1 MRLRYERLVWD
12 YKNTNT
18 QLFNR
23 TIETFNWE
31 KKLED
36 KNVNEKLYLSNKTVL
51 NIFMMSL
58 QIKARSLVVSDLR
71 SETKGS
77 RPKPMCRGD
86 LSPVTS
92 PLMSKF
98 L

>member
-1 MRLRYERLVWD
+1 MRLQYERLVWD

-18 QLFNR
+18 QLLNR

-77 RPKPMCRGD
+77 RPKPGCYLCAEVICLR
-86 LSPVTS
+86 
-92 PLMSKF
+92 
-98 L
+98 